1 MALDVHIVGP
11 VYYWPVKGSY
21 TSFGFE
27 DEHEEIILLAEAH
40 LGSGSQVAKMR
51 EYYNDTLYASD
62 DLLHLITELDQLIAA
77 HQEADN
83 LQVTLE
89 KYREICVQAARENKG
104 IYLLSD

>member
-11 VYYWPVKGSY
+11 VYYFPIKGSY

-27 DEHEEIILLAEAH
+27 DEHEEIVLLAEAH

-51 EYYNDTLYASD
+51 NYYSNMLYRDD
-62 DLLHLITELDQLIAA
+62 DLPHLITELSQLIAA

-83 LQVTLE
+83 LQAVLE
-89 KYREICVQAARENKG
+89 KYRQICVQAVQENRA